1 MAIRKNTYD
10 RLGLMAK
17 YEHRA
22 VGEMVAVMLRT
33 YYEATAKDFKMTA
46 PELTEFL
53 NKYERD

>member
-22 VGEMVAVMLRT
+22 VGEMVAVMLRS
-33 YYEATAKDFKMTA
+33 YYEATAKDLK
-46 PELTEFL
+46 
-53 NKYERD
+53 